1 MEIKKKK
8 ILFTE
13 YFSFV
18 GGGQVVLLN
27 LIKNLKKDYEIKVLL
42 LNEGKLVKELEKV
55 GIDYYIIKA
64 PLKVKYRYF
73 WNILPV
79 IFKIYQLLKK
89 IKPDLIYA
97 NCFFAIK
104 LLMPA
109 IRLLKIKT
117 IWHKHV
123 IIDKKYNSYLA
134 GQIRKYSK
142 LVNIIICVSYAVRES
157 LINIGVNKDKL
168 KVIYNGIEIPE
179 LNIKKERKKIRE
191 KYKIKN
197 EFLIGTIGFF
207 RENKGFDIFIKCA
220 YELKK
225 KIKNLKFILAGKS
238 DIGTGSYEIKL
249 RNLIRDLKLNDNFIF
264 PGYVDRYKILP
275 AFDLFILSSYAEPFG
290 LITLEAL
297 SLNIPVVAFATG
309 GSKEII
315 KNGYNGFLVN
325 KVNYKLL
332 AEKVLYVLKNRK
344 HLRKISKNASKYIW
358 EKFGIKKQII
368 EIKKII
374 NRLIA

>member
-344 HLRKISKNASKYIW
+344 YLRKISKNASKYIW